1 MGNEVN
7 VVKVPHIKGLRITDI
22 IKFAEKHFDIKSYL
36 PEYKTERYPSRDYVC
51 NVGGCN
57 KDILCL
63 VATMIKDE
71 FDGFVQEKI
80 HENEKE
86 FADKRNTEFRA
97 LPGFVSLIKD
107 SKVLSSKPGN
117 ILCLCRIKWEISS
130 VSKEQ

>member
-1 MGNEVN
+1 
-7 VVKVPHIKGLRITDI
+7 
-22 IKFAEKHFDIKSYL
+22 
-36 PEYKTERYPSRDYVC
+36 
-51 NVGGCN
+51 
-57 KDILCL
+57 
-63 VATMIKDE
+63 MIKDE
-71 FDGFVQEKI
+71 FEGFVQEKI